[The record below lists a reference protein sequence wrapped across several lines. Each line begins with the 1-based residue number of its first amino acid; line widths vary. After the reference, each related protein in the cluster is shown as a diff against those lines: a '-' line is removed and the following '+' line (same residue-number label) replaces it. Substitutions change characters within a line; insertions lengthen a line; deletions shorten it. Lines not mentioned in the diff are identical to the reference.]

1 LAEVYSRGRKDAS
14 LDLRWGEVDLKA
26 IVAKV
31 RIIGPVEK
39 FDALL
44 HGRPALLGKRD
55 SKLDHLGGLN
65 IGELGVVALVLVDL
79 EDVHRHIHRLATNLL
94 GHLDDGDA

>member
-26 IVAKV
+26 I
-31 RIIGPVEK
+31 VEK